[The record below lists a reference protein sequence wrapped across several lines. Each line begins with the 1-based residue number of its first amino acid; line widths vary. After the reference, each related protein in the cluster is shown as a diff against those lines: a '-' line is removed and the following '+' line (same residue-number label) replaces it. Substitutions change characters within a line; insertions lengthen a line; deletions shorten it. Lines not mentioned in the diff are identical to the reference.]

1 MSEQE
6 RKPSAAMV
14 LESAALGVAASLED
28 GKPWE
33 GWIEARHALHRC
45 ALEYA
50 ASCGQLDAKERAE
63 LEALRQMRDGV
74 AGLRDELE
82 RDLPYG
88 PTPEGRTL
96 GEHALVTCYALLTMC
111 GGQR

>member
-1 MSEQE
+1 MSDQE

-14 LESAALGVAASLED
+14 LESAALAVAASLED

-33 GWIEARHALHRC
+33 GWIDARHALHCC

-63 LEALRQMRDGV
+63 LEALRQMRDGLV
-74 AGLRDELE
+74 GLRNDINED
-82 RDLPYG
+82 RDCGSY
-88 PTPEGRTL
+88 
-96 GEHALVTCYALLTMC
+96 ASDIDALLAMC